1 MFFLLILFF
10 IVYLVSFVYIIYK
23 LKLQDDDIEI
33 LYDKYA
39 KYIADSFQG
48 GVKNDWYFLEY
59 AKRNFRFN

>member
-1 MFFLLILFF
+1 MFLLLVLFF
-10 IVYLVSFVYIIYK
+10 IIYVVSFAYIVYK

-59 AKRNFRFN
+59 VKRYFWFN

>member
-1 MFFLLILFF
+1 MFLLLVLFF
-10 IVYLVSFVYIIYK
+10 IVYVVSFAYIVYK

-48 GVKNDWYFLEY
+48 GVKND
-59 AKRNFRFN
+59 